1 MALKLVL
8 TSQADV
14 DALPEAA
21 RAFYTERDG
30 KWYLDADGVDHEG
43 KQRGALEKERQKSA
57 QLSRQIAEV
66 MNKLGDVDPE
76 KAREAV
82 TQLRQFQDQ
91 AELGEIPEQFR
102 GAIDK
107 IVAKR
112 IERAQADHQTQVAA
126 FQKQLKDASTKEASL
141 TGTLRQHMLHNGI
154 RDLAAKKGVKPEHF
168 DDVVARLTHIGLQGV
183 TWDIDPTKPE
193 GEQLVAKK
201 KNGDIAYGKDASK
214 PMSFEEG
221 FELLAT
227 AVPGF
232 FLPNT
237 GGDARP
243 GSGGSRVAGGAY
255 RLPASQSKDVAKYQ
269 AAKAEAAKLGVPLVI
284 DDAA

>member
-1 MALKLVL
+1 MALKAVL
-8 TSQADV
+8 ASRADL
-14 DALPEAA
+14 DALPEPL
-21 RAFYTERDG
+21 RALYTERDG
-30 KWYLDADGVDHEG
+30 KFYLDAEGLDHDG
-43 KQRGALEKERQKSA
+43 KQRSALDKERTDATKLRR
-57 QLSRQIAEV
+57 QLAELT
-66 MNKLGDVDPE
+66 NSLGDLDPAQ
-76 KAREAV
+76 AREAL
-82 TQLRQFQDQ
+82 TQLRQLQEQ
-91 AELGEIPEQFR
+91 SELGEVPEQFR
-102 GAIDK
+102 GVIDK
-107 IVAKR
+107 VVAKR
-112 IERAQADHQTQVAA
+112 IERLQADHQTQVGA
-126 FQKQLKDASTKEASL
+126 FQTQLKAASTKEASL

-168 DDVVARLTHIGLQGV
+168 DDVISRLTHIGVSGV
-183 TWDIDPTKPE
+183 TWDVDPSKPE

-201 KNGDIAYGKDASK
+201 KNGDLAYGKDATKS
-214 PMSFEEG
+214 MSFEEG

>member
-1 MALKLVL
+1 MSLKAVL
-8 TSQADV
+8 TSRADV
-14 DALPEAA
+14 DALPEAL
-21 RAFYTERDG
+21 RSIYTEKDG
-30 KWYLDADGVDHEG
+30 KFYLDAEGLDHEG
-43 KQRGALEKERQKSA
+43 RQRGALEGERKEAAKLRRQ
-57 QLSRQIAEV
+57 LAELTSQ
-66 MNKLGDVDPE
+66 LGDTDP
-76 KAREAV
+76 KAAKDALA
-82 TQLRQFQDQ
+82 QLRQLQEQ
-91 AELGEIPEQFR
+91 SELGEIPEQFR
-102 GAIDK
+102 GVIDK

-112 IERAQADHQTQVAA
+112 IERLQADHQTQIGA

-168 DDVVARLTHIGLQGV
+168 DDVIARLTHIGIQGV
-183 TWDIDPTKPE
+183 TWDVDPTKPE

-201 KNGDIAYGKDASK
+201 KNGDVAYGKDASK

-221 FELLAT
+221 FELLSA

-237 GGDARP
+237 GGDARS